1 MALSKSE
8 KFCAKWSL
16 LEFIKTARGDSQEY
30 LVGRHTREI
39 TTRLDKAMYDFKQG
53 KSTRLIITLPYRHG
67 KSEICSRHL
76 PPFFLGHFPELEV
89 MLATYSQSM
98 SESMSEDA
106 RNVVQSKEYK
116 EIFKQKLDKTSANI
130 KKWRITPGTGKFQ
143 AASISS
149 GATGRGASLLIIDDY
164 FSSRQDAE
172 SAVIRNKT
180 WDGFVGNLFTRLP
193 HPSIVIILAT
203 RWHPD
208 DVIGRI
214 LKDMNPD
221 SESYKPSYALF
232 DVYKY
237 PARDEQGNYLFTDLY
252 PKEWYEEQFG
262 MLGAYQSAAL
272 LQCEPT
278 VRGGNILKTDGI
290 QIIEPEAMP
299 KNIRYF
305 RFWDLASTLK
315 ERISD
320 DPDWTSGALVGV
332 RYRKGMMQIFVK
344 HVAMCQSEAPER
356 NKLIKLTAQ
365 RDTSKVQIGV
375 ESVAGY
381 KDTYTTLKK
390 LFRGR
395 RMLYKITVS
404 GDKVTRASILEAPLE
419 ANNVFFERGSWNA
432 TVIEQLQHFPAGA
445 HDDHVDSIAG
455 AAHMAE
461 KYSKKVKAIT
471 A

>member
-16 LEFIKTARGDSQEY
+16 LEFIKTVRSSSQEY

-53 KSTRLIITLPYRHG
+53 KSTCLIVTMPFRHG
-67 KSEICSRHL
+67 KSEICSRHF
-76 PPFFLGHFPELEV
+76 PPYFLGHFPEFEII
-89 MLATYSQSM
+89 LATYNRRLSNDM
-98 SESMSEDA
+98 SKNA
-106 RNVVQSKEYK
+106 RAVIRSKEYHEVFGHSLSK
-116 EIFKQKLDKTSANI
+116 ESSSVEYWEIDK
-130 KKWRITPGTGKFQ
+130 GGKFQ
-143 AASISS
+143 AETMDS
-149 GATGRGASLLIIDDY
+149 GANGKGAHLLIIDDY
-164 FSSRQDAE
+164 LKGRKAAE
-172 SAVIRNKT
+172 SKLIRDT
-180 WDGFVGNLFTRLP
+180 QWDGFTGDLMTRLAP
-193 HPSIVIILAT
+193 VSIVVILAT
-203 RWHPD
+203 RWHSD
-208 DVIGRI
+208 DIIGRI
-214 LKDMNPD
+214 IKRNNPNSD
-221 SESYKPSYALF
+221 VYDPDF
-232 DVYKY
+232 DVFEVYKY
-237 PARDEQGNYLFTDLY
+237 PARDEQGNYLFPERFDE
-252 PKEWYEEQFG
+252 KWYRSRFAI
-262 MLGAYQSAAL
+262 LGAYQSAAL

-390 LFRGR
+390 LFMGR
-395 RMLYKITVS
+395 RMLHKITVS

-455 AAHMAE
+455 GAQMAE